1 MIKKERSSK
10 STFDSL
16 LQFKFLHILFIPHI
30 SALVR
35 CPPLKTV
42 IASALNRGS
51 HFLSGKC
58 DLKFEMLFRSI
69 PPIVSHFNASQESVP
84 PADIRGSWSRLK

>member
-1 MIKKERSSK
+1 MIKKERLSK

-51 HFLSGKC
+51 HFPSGKWEF
-58 DLKFEMLFRSI
+58 KFEILFRSI
-69 PPIVSHFNASQESVP
+69 LLKVSPSKSSQESLP
-84 PADIRGSWSRLK
+84 PADICGSWSRLT